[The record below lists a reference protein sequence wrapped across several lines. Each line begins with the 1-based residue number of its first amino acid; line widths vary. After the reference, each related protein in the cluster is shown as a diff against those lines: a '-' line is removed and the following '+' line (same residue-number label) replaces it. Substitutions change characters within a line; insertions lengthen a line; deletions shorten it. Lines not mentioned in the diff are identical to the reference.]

1 MPGGISKLMSFQG
14 STRKSKKFG
23 KVSNKNKASMK
34 AQLAALFVWTTAS
47 TDAFVVPSKA
57 FVRSTGSCLS
67 ASIEFDF
74 LLNENGASQ
83 ASTTPRSRRVVTTGS
98 HQSTQLTSSV
108 ASDVS
113 TEEDFNEEYAM
124 SEIDEEAVTTQS
136 AAGNDEFKGDNK
148 LASFQEAQGTNKFTK
163 WLSQADFQEV
173 VWTLLVPSL
182 LAFAGVKWGLG
193 KVSVNLA
200 DKAATS
206 LESFANEMIYHD
218 GNFDEMSLC
227 KLDWDGRLTWLGPS
241 KKKRMLTVY
250 LEDYTKRKPVSPQA
264 IR

>member
-1 MPGGISKLMSFQG
+1 M
-14 STRKSKKFG
+14 
-23 KVSNKNKASMK
+23 KV
-34 AQLAALFVWTTAS
+34 QLAALFVWTAAS
-47 TDAFVVPSKA
+47 TDAFVVHSKA
-57 FVRSTGSCLS
+57 FVRSTDSSCLS
-67 ASIEFDF
+67 ATIEFDY
-74 LLNENGASQ
+74 LLNENGANQ
-83 ASTTPRSRRVVTTGS
+83 ASTTTRSRRVITTGS
-98 HQSTQLTSSV
+98 QQSIQVTSSV
-108 ASDVS
+108 ASVVG
-113 TEEDFNEEYAM
+113 TEEEVDEEYAM
-124 SEIDEEAVTTQS
+124 SEIDEEAVIAQS
-136 AAGNDEFKGDNK
+136 TGDNGEFEGDTK

-182 LAFAGVKWGLG
+182 LAFAGMKWGLG
-193 KVSVNLA
+193 KVSTNLA
-200 DKAATS
+200 GNAETS